1 MKTVGLTGGIG
12 SGKSTVARIFKC
24 MGFPIYIADTEASRL
39 MNTSPEIRKEIT
51 ERFGETIYDNDR
63 LNRAELAKIIFDDK
77 EALQY
82 INQIVH
88 PRVMEDFKTWCKRQ
102 KKTIAL
108 FESAILYE
116 AGLSEFFEQIIC
128 VTAPEVVRIQRVMN
142 RDHTTTEK
150 VRDRI
155 KNQMDDS
162 EKVYRADFVVNNDG
176 TQALLPQ
183 ITNII
188 QQLNSKNK

>member
-1 MKTVGLTGGIG
+1 M
-12 SGKSTVARIFKC
+12 S
-24 MGFPIYIADTEASRL
+24 
-39 MNTSPEIRKEIT
+39 
-51 ERFGETIYDNDR
+51 
-63 LNRAELAKIIFDDK
+63 
-77 EALQY
+77 
-82 INQIVH
+82 
-88 PRVMEDFKTWCKRQ
+88 
-102 KKTIAL
+102 
-108 FESAILYE
+108 
-116 AGLSEFFEQIIC
+116 
-128 VTAPEVVRIQRVMN
+128 